1 MTPNTIAMELVSSYG
16 AYVSADGLA
25 ADAVTDAPATTP
37 GCIASIVYSI
47 ESAASGFSVSQA
59 VTATF
64 DHGC

>member
-1 MTPNTIAMELVSSYG
+1 MTHNTIAMELVSSYG
-16 AYVSADGLA
+16 AYVGADGLA
-25 ADAVTDAPATTP
+25 ADAMTDAPATTP
-37 GCIASIVYSI
+37 ACIASVVYTI